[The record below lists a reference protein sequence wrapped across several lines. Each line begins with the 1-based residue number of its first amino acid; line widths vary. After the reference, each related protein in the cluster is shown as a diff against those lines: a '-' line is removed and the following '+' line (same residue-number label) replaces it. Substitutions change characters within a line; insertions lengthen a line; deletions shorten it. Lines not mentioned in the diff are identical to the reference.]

1 MMDSIY
7 IVPLILTFTL
17 QERRDFLLPLPMR
30 GEDDLSLVAR
40 RLTRDNSLLVNKS
53 DCSLGPASRW
63 PRLEV
68 DDFFL

>member
-7 IVPLILTFTL
+7 IAPLILTFSL

-53 DCSLGPASRW
+53 DCSLGPALRW

>member
-7 IVPLILTFTL
+7 IVPLILTFSL

-53 DCSLGPASRW
+53 DCSLDPALRW